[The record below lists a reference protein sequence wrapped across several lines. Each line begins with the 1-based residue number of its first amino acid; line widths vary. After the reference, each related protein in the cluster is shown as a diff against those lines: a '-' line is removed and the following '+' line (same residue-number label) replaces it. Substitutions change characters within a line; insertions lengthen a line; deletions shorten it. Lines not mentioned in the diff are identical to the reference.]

1 MAKSTKGAKR
11 IKSAAALWVPGTR
24 EEVIEGIRLLG
35 DAQRELV
42 RAETEMNDA
51 IGDITARYAP
61 LTESLKKRMS
71 ELQSGIQTWCEAHRD
86 ELTGN
91 GKVKFANLTT
101 GEVQWRN
108 RPPSV
113 SIRAADNVIELLRRL
128 GLERFIRV
136 KEEINKDAI
145 LNEKEAVKNIP
156 GITIKSDIEDFSIIP
171 FEQDVQ

>member
-11 IKSAAALWVPGTR
+11 IKAAAALWVPGTR

-42 RAETEMNDA
+42 RAETEMNDT

-61 LTESLKKRMS
+61 LTESLKKRMA
-71 ELQSGIQTWCEAHRD
+71 ELQSGI
-86 ELTGN
+86 LTGN

-113 SIRAADNVIELLRRL
+113 SIRGADNVIELLRRL

-156 GITIKSDIEDFSIIP
+156 GISIKSDIEDFSIIP

>member
-11 IKSAAALWVPGTR
+11 IKAAAALWVPGTR

-61 LTESLKKRMS
+61 LTESLKKRMA

-113 SIRAADNVIELLRRL
+113 SIRGADNVIELLRRL

-156 GITIKSDIEDFSIIP
+156 GISIKSDIEDRRLP
-171 FEQDVQ
+171 VGQ

>member
-1 MAKSTKGAKR
+1 MA
-11 IKSAAALWVPGTR
+11 
-24 EEVIEGIRLLG
+24 
-35 DAQRELV
+35 
-42 RAETEMNDA
+42 
-51 IGDITARYAP
+51 
-61 LTESLKKRMS
+61 

-113 SIRAADNVIELLRRL
+113 SIRGADNVIELLRRL

-145 LNEKEAVKNIP
+145 LNEKEAVKIFP
-156 GITIKSDIEDFSIIP
+156 VFPLKATLRIF
-171 FEQDVQ
+171 Q

>member
-1 MAKSTKGAKR
+1 MTGVQTC
-11 IKSAAALWVPGTR
+11 ALP
-24 EEVIEGIRLLG
+24 I
-35 DAQRELV
+35 
-42 RAETEMNDA
+42 
-51 IGDITARYAP
+51 
-61 LTESLKKRMS
+61 
-71 ELQSGIQTWCEAHRD
+71 
-86 ELTGN
+86 
-91 GKVKFANLTT
+91 FTT

-113 SIRAADNVIELLRRL
+113 SIRGADNVIELLRRL

-156 GITIKSDIEDFSIIP
+156 GISIKSDIEDFSIIP